1 MAGHEGFKPLNA
13 PPPAKQDIRP
23 ITPTTV
29 PVRIVTSADDARTG
43 RGLARESAEA
53 RVSIASGSDGL
64 AKGDL
69 APPDGDLPKWTARV
83 LDAFGTLSPNF
94 AALMLSE
101 LIALIGG
108 DEQCE
113 VHVNAA
119 LAVVEGLKPR
129 NEAEALLALQMVAA
143 HLGAMRCISLSGQ
156 ARQLVQFQVHGEL
169 ANKFMRTYAS
179 HLETL
184 SKLRRGGEQNM
195 KVEHV
200 YVYHGGQAVVGDIN
214 VSRGGGMREIDQQ
227 PHAPR
232 GATLVSSSEVR
243 CEDAIG
249 RSLPGAR
256 DKRKAKVPHARGQV
270 ARRAKGK

>member
-1 MAGHEGFKPLNA
+1 M
-13 PPPAKQDIRP
+13 PPKRDIRP
-23 ITPTTV
+23 PQQARS
-29 PVRIVTSADDARTG
+29 PRALAPSCDSASVASSCG
-43 RGLARESAEA
+43 QLSES

-69 APPDGDLPKWTARV
+69 APPDGDLPKWRAQV
-83 LDAFGTLSPNF
+83 LEAFGTISPNF
-94 AALMLSE
+94 AAFLLSQ
-101 LIALIGG
+101 LISLSGG

-119 LAVVEGLKPR
+119 LAVVDGLRPK
-129 NEAEALLALQMVAA
+129 NEAEALLAVQMVAA
-143 HLGAMRCISLSGQ
+143 HLGAMRCLSLSGQ

-200 YVYHGGQAVVGDIN
+200 YVYQGGQAVVGDIN
-214 VSRGGGMREIDQQ
+214 VSRGEGMRETDKQ
-227 PHAPR
+227 PYAP
-232 GATLVSSSEVR
+232 GSAALVSSAEVR
-243 CEDAIG
+243 SEDAIG
-249 RSLPGAR
+249 RSLPGAS
-256 DKRKAKVPHARGQV
+256 DKWKAKVPHARRQV
-270 ARRAKGK
+270 AGGAKGKSACADAWASKP

>member
-1 MAGHEGFKPLNA
+1 MPLKRDMQA
-13 PPPAKQDIRP
+13 MQRLASPE
-23 ITPTTV
+23 TV
-29 PVRIVTSADDARTG
+29 ASTSVGASAAS
-43 RGLARESAEA
+43 LVEAQLSES

-69 APPDGDLPKWTARV
+69 APPDGELPNWTARV

-94 AALMLSE
+94 AALILSQ

-119 LAVVEGLKPR
+119 LAVVDGLKPR

-143 HLGAMRCISLSGQ
+143 HLGAMRCLSLSGQ
-156 ARQLVQFQVHGEL
+156 AQQLVQFQVHGEL
-169 ANKFMRTYAS
+169 ANKFMRTYAL

-200 YVYHGGQAVVGDIN
+200 YVYQGGQAVVGDIN
-214 VSRGGGMREIDQQ
+214 VSRGEGVREIDRQ
-227 PHAPR
+227 PHAP
-232 GATLVSSSEVR
+232 GSAALVSSEKVR
-243 CEDAIG
+243 SEDAVG
-249 RSLPGAR
+249 RSLSGASNQ
-256 DKRKAKVPHARGQV
+256 RKAKVPHARRQV
-270 ARRAKGK
+270 ARRAKRK

>member
-1 MAGHEGFKPLNA
+1 M
-13 PPPAKQDIRP
+13 PPKRDIRP
-23 ITPTTV
+23 PQQARSPRAV
-29 PVRIVTSADDARTG
+29 APSCDSASVASSCG
-43 RGLARESAEA
+43 QLSEP
-53 RVSIASGSDGL
+53 RVSITSGPDGL

-69 APPDGDLPKWTARV
+69 APPDGDLPKWIARV
-83 LDAFGTLSPNF
+83 LEAFGTLSPNF

-119 LAVVEGLKPR
+119 LAVVDGLKPR
-129 NEAEALLALQMVAA
+129 NEAEALLAVQMVAA
-143 HLGAMRCISLSGQ
+143 HLGAMRSLSLSGQ

-200 YVYHGGQAVVGDIN
+200 YVYQGGQAVVGDIN
-214 VSRGGGMREIDQQ
+214 VSRGEDAREIDRQ
-227 PHAPR
+227 PHAP
-232 GATLVSSSEVR
+232 GSAAFASSSEVR
-243 CEDAIG
+243 SEGAIG
-249 RSLPGAR
+249 RSVPGAS
-256 DKRKAKVPHARGQV
+256 DKRKAKVPHARRQV

>member
-1 MAGHEGFKPLNA
+1 MKVSPSSNREV
-13 PPPAKQDIRP
+13 RP

-29 PVRIVTSADDARTG
+29 PVRIITSAAGG
-43 RGLARESAEA
+43 RVGGALEVQSAEA

-101 LIALIGG
+101 LISLIGG

-129 NEAEALLALQMVAA
+129 NEAEALLGLQMVAA
-143 HLGAMRCISLSGQ
+143 HLGAMRCISLSSQ

-169 ANKFMRTYAS
+169 ANRFMRTYAS

-200 YVYHGGQAVVGDIN
+200 YVYQGGQAVVGDIN
-214 VSRGGGMREIDQQ
+214 VSRGEAKHEIDKQ
-227 PHAPR
+227 PHAPQSP
-232 GATLVSSSEVR
+232 ALVSSAEVR
-243 CEDAIG
+243 SEDAIG
-249 RSLPGAR
+249 RSVPRAGN
-256 DKRKAKVPHARGQV
+256 KRKTKVPHARRQV
-270 ARRAKGK
+270 VRRAKGK